1 MFLIAVIKI
10 TMPLNP
16 IIYIGKK
23 CILID
28 LHNYKMCS
36 DFKLHVWVIFRSRS
50 MKIGKMHQSSG
61 FYSECVAAFIN
72 ITQLMWQKS
81 NSS

>member
-1 MFLIAVIKI
+1 MHLD
-10 TMPLNP
+10 P
-16 IIYIGKK
+16 IIYIGKN

-36 DFKLHVWVIFRSRS
+36 DFKLHVWVTFRSRS

-61 FYSECVAAFIN
+61 FTWSVLLLLLI
-72 ITQLMWQKS
+72 LLS
-81 NSS
+81 